1 MNGLD
6 IAIIVIVLISA
17 LIALNRGL
25 IKEVLS
31 IIGWFLAVAAVVF
44 LLPAVQ
50 PFAEEYIDSELMAI
64 VSSAFAILIIF
75 FILWIY
81 LSSVIIGKIRAS
93 KLSGMDRLL
102 GLFFGILRAF
112 LLIILLNIL
121 AGWVIPPE
129 NQPEMMKESKYFQL
143 AGSFAKPIEELIPE
157 STRDKLHQQ
166 MTPDE
171 EVAPGVV
178 LDSDLDDLFEKLTQ
192 PQIEKKETKEK
203 EEEPAGYDSSEQKSL
218 DRLIEMTADE

>member
-1 MNGLD
+1 MYCNHSLGNVPCQCDD
-6 IAIIVIVLISA
+6 IWH
-17 LIALNRGL
+17 NH
-25 IKEVLS
+25 
-31 IIGWFLAVAAVVF
+31 
-44 LLPAVQ
+44 
-50 PFAEEYIDSELMAI
+50 
-64 VSSAFAILIIF
+64 IL
-75 FILWIY
+75 
-81 LSSVIIGKIRAS
+81 
-93 KLSGMDRLL
+93 
-102 GLFFGILRAF
+102 
-112 LLIILLNIL
+112 ILLNIL

-143 AGSFAKPIEELIPE
+143 AGSFAKSIEELIPE
-157 STRDKLHQQ
+157 ATRNKLHQQ

-192 PQIEKKETKEK
+192 PQIEKKEIKEK